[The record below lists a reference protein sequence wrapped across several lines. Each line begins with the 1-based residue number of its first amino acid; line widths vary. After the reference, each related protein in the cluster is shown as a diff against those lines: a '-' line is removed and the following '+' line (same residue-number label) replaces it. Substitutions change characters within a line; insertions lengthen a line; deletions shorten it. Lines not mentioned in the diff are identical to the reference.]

1 MPESRKLLIVGD
13 SISLGVAELRVSEIV
28 GYVSP
33 VYTDILR
40 SEMPNVDIHVDADI
54 HRTTGNALAI
64 VDSLLEHHR
73 PEVAL
78 IMLGGNDVDVEWRRF
93 VISSGRIVRNRVP
106 VETYAENLEAIARK
120 THAAGVWPVLTD
132 MPNHFLAVRG
142 PYLSALSGKD
152 VAAMIAATGGQ
163 EHSDAGLQVYREAAA
178 QVAGRV
184 GCSFVDYGQTL
195 HEQPL
200 AAMSGTDGVHPS
212 ARAHQIIAARLVPVL
227 RELLAPGRVPLR
239 RMPA

>member
-1 MPESRKLLIVGD
+1 MPEHCKLLIVGD
-13 SISLGVAELRVSEIV
+13 SISLGVAELRISEIV
-28 GYVSP
+28 GYISP

-40 SEMPNVDIHVDADI
+40 SEMKDVNIHVDADI
-54 HRTTGNALAI
+54 HRTTGNALGI
-64 VDSLLEHHR
+64 LDSLLKTHQ
-73 PEVAL
+73 PDVAL
-78 IMLGGNDVDVEWRRF
+78 IMLGGNDADVEWRRF

-106 VETYAENLEAIARK
+106 VETYAENLQAIARK

-132 MPNHFLAVRG
+132 MPNHYLAVRG
-142 PYLSALSGKD
+142 PYLSNLSGKD
-152 VAAMIAATGGQ
+152 VTAMIAATGGQ
-163 EHSDAGLQVYREAAA
+163 ERSDAGLQLYRDAAA

-212 ARAHQIIAARLVPVL
+212 ALAHQIIAARLTPVL